1 MMDGSGAGFVSS
13 GSCGV
18 AIRESSG
25 CNYKVQVYYQGI
37 RNLDAFALRSARLT
51 RRLAGDRVSPM
62 EIRTVS
68 FETLQR
74 DKRRARKRDE
84 LRLARGE
91 VTPEQLEEEN
101 SFIPLSAKI
110 TILNLRETMER
121 YYGK

>member
-1 MMDGSGAGFVSS
+1 
-13 GSCGV
+13 
-18 AIRESSG
+18 
-25 CNYKVQVYYQGI
+25 
-37 RNLDAFALRSARLT
+37 
-51 RRLAGDRVSPM
+51 M
-62 EIRTVS
+62 EVRTVS
-68 FETLQR
+68 FEALQR
-74 DKRRARKRDE
+74 DKRRARRRDE